1 MCADNSSALTVFQSI
16 NGTGANRRMKN
27 QAMEEPE
34 IGKLHHK
41 NGSHSIIRRS
51 LGFFFSQ
58 PLILSRDLG
67 IFYCTMDLLV
77 NIK

>member
-1 MCADNSSALTVFQSI
+1 
-16 NGTGANRRMKN
+16 MKN

-51 LGFFFSQ
+51 LGLFFSQ